1 VIIVK
6 ELDVNQARM
15 KNPVAFVRVQE
26 KAKTTSTVDMFIY
39 FRGSPNRVNASFL
52 NEEQTE
58 SVFSYSARV
67 EQKDTEV

>member
-6 ELDVNQARM
+6 EQDVNQARM

-26 KAKTTSTVDMFIY
+26 KAKTTSTVDIFIY
-39 FRGSPNRVNASFL
+39 FQWLNRVNASFL